1 MDTTH
6 PIDALSQSD
15 RNLIET
21 AIARRF
27 NLHDLI
33 DPKSPHPAQ
42 QTLSS
47 LVRWLDR
54 PLIKLA
60 IDVYMAI
67 FTRSAA
73 CAAALDAPHQAAA
86 LKSTLQAALHML
98 HNAPTPTDEA
108 HAEVISKRNQ
118 SILREARFLLAA
130 INRFNPFPRISLRK
144 PSTTTLTQDSSPAS
158 PRPDNHADV
167 AEVGIDEPAMEN
179 PRTSPSQ
186 TPSSIAAH
194 FLPQHAQGGRPE
206 SENSQHV
213 QSHAKPPGSLSA

>member
-6 PIDALSQSD
+6 PIDALTQPD
-15 RNLIET
+15 RTLIEA
-21 AIARRF
+21 AISRRF
-27 NLHDLI
+27 QLHDLI
-33 DPKSPHPAQ
+33 DPNSPHPAQ

-47 LVRWLDR
+47 IVRWLDT
-54 PLIKLA
+54 PTIKAA

-73 CAAALDAPHQAAA
+73 HAAALDAPHQAAA

-98 HNAPTPTDEA
+98 HNSPTPTDEA

-118 SILREARFLLAA
+118 CILREARFLLAA

-144 PSTTTLTQDSSPAS
+144 PTTLTRDSAPPSP
-158 PRPDNHADV
+158 PPDNQTNFTEPNI
-167 AEVGIDEPAMEN
+167 AENAMETHH
-179 PRTSPSQ
+179 TSPPQ

-194 FLPQHAQGGRPE
+194 FLPQHAHVGQAE
-206 SENSQHV
+206 SELAQRPHPDEKSPKLHP
-213 QSHAKPPGSLSA
+213 A